1 MILNPI
7 DIREI
12 QNTCFDICEYIYIF
26 YIIYVYNL
34 LDTRDI
40 VRVLFVT
47 FVREKTVPFRM

>member
-34 LDTRDI
+34 FDTRDI

-47 FVREKTVPFRM
+47 FVREKTIPFRM